1 MGWISGV
8 IILIFVILYVFYV
21 VSSYYLSK
29 GNKEIPP
36 KATINF
42 DNCKETIENLDFDEN
57 FMLSGSN
64 RNSIENAKKKSNTKV
79 NLISV
84 DRNSLTPNMNLN
96 NR

>member
-8 IILIFVILYVFYV
+8 IILIFLILYIFYV
-21 VSSYYLSK
+21 LSSYYLAK

-42 DNCKETIENLDFDEN
+42 DNCKDTIEDFDEN
-57 FMLSGSN
+57 YLFSGSN
-64 RNSIENAKKKSNTKV
+64 KSSKGNLKKGDTKV

-84 DRNSLTPNMNLN
+84 DRNSLTPNLNLEKK
-96 NR
+96 